1 MRHARPSMSTFCC
14 RPPPFPF
21 LSAISPSV
29 SSEPAHGAQWRALFL
44 KRHKQQRS
52 SQTLFIL
59 PPSPFSFCLHF
70 LVFLSPLPLSFSP
83 FSPLRCSCC
92 AEYSVA
98 SPLMLVLWSGTS
110 EYSINLRWARRL
122 RLWQLR
128 VSCCSCAR
136 ACCMAS
142 GWCVLLATDSASFFP
157 PLPCCRVTKI
167 HVVCSKWQT
176 SIFLYFSVLHFSAVH
191 LLCSALISTG

>member
-1 MRHARPSMSTFCC
+1 MRHARPSMTTSLS
-14 RPPPFPF
+14 PPPSFPF
-21 LSAISPSV
+21 LSAISASV

-70 LVFLSPLPLSFSP
+70 LLFLSPLPLSFSP
-83 FSPLRCSCC
+83 FSPLRSSCC
-92 AEYSVA
+92 AEYRVA

-110 EYSINLRWARRL
+110 EYSINWRWARRL
-122 RLWQLR
+122 QLWQLR

-136 ACCMAS
+136 ACCMAM
-142 GWCVLLATDSASFFP
+142 GWCVLLVTDSASFF
-157 PLPCCRVTKI
+157 LHC
-167 HVVCSKWQT
+167 HVVMLPRNTWCVPRSILPFFYT
-176 SIFLYFSVLHFSAVH
+176 SVYYTSVQFAYCVVH
-191 LLCSALISTG
+191 